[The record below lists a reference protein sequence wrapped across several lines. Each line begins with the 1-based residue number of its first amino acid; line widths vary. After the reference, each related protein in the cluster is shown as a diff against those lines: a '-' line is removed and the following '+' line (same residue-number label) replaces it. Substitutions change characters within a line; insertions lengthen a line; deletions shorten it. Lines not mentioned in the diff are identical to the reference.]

1 MKRMDEQTVAREG
14 HNGAGRDNVKLRIDN
29 ISKRYQNKTVV
40 DRISL
45 TLSTG
50 VYGLLGANGA
60 GKTTL
65 MRMICGILRSSE
77 GQITLAGQPVTS
89 ESYRSMLGYLPQDFG
104 YYPDFTGREFLL
116 YMAALKGLPKSRAR
130 HKSGEL
136 LELVGLAGQ
145 ADKKIKTY
153 SGGMKQ
159 RLGIAQAL
167 LNDPCL
173 LVLDEPTAGLDPK
186 ERVRFRDL
194 IARAGQGSIVLLSN
208 HIVSDVE
215 HIADSI
221 LMMREGRLIYQGKWE
236 ESRGDLEAFYLEQ
249 FGDGQQ
255 ARAGK
260 DTETGPE
267 RFVRKTADSMDAGE
281 GKEGW

>member
-1 MKRMDEQTVAREG
+1 MEAMKEQTITKKRNDNLEHAPVA
-14 HNGAGRDNVKLRIDN
+14 LCIDN

-40 DRISL
+40 DHISL
-45 TLSTG
+45 KLSRG

-65 MRMICGILRSSE
+65 MRMICGILCPSE
-77 GQITLAGQPVTS
+77 GQITLAEQPVTS
-89 ESYRSMLGYLPQDFG
+89 EAYRAMLGYLPQDFG

-116 YMAALKGLPKSRAR
+116 YMAALKGLPKPQAR
-130 HKSGEL
+130 QKGEEL
-136 LELVGLAGQ
+136 LKLVGLAEQ
-145 ADKKIKTY
+145 AGRKIKTY

-167 LNDPCL
+167 LNDPRL

-194 IARAGQGSIVLLSN
+194 IAQAGKSSIVLLST

-221 LMMREGRLIYQGKWE
+221 LMMKDGKLIYQGKWE

-249 FGDGQQ
+249 FGD
-255 ARAGK
+255 REDLAGNSA
-260 DTETGPE
+260 EGPNKE
-267 RFVRKTADSMDAGE
+267 S
-281 GKEGW
+281 GKGGRQE

>member
-1 MKRMDEQTVAREG
+1 MDRTIE
-14 HNGAGRDNVKLRIDN
+14 NVVLCVDN
-29 ISKRYQNKTVV
+29 ISKKYQSRTVV
-40 DRISL
+40 DHINLNL
-45 TLSTG
+45 TTG

-65 MRMICGILRSSE
+65 MRMLCGILRPTE
-77 GQITLAGQPVTS
+77 GHITLARQPVTS
-89 ESYRSMLGYLPQDFG
+89 ESYRAMLGYLPQDFG

-116 YMAALKGLPKSRAR
+116 YMAALKGLPKPQAR
-130 HKSGEL
+130 QKSKEL
-136 LELVGLAGQ
+136 LELVGLAEQ
-145 ADKKIKTY
+145 AHKKIRTY

-167 LNDPCL
+167 LGEPKL

-194 IARAGQGSIVLLSN
+194 IALAGKSSIVLLST

-221 LMMREGRLIYQGKWE
+221 LMMKDGKMIYQGKWE

-249 FGDGQQ
+249 FGDESSQTD
-255 ARAGK
+255 ARQEKG
-260 DTETGPE
+260 G
-267 RFVRKTADSMDAGE
+267 RKE
-281 GKEGW
+281 